1 MRHGFEVWHDA
12 SRLEG
17 RSDKEALDKLT
28 VPTII
33 HTKGNDSRRAV
44 LVSVIIHGCEPCGFR
59 AMLKE
64 LEKKET
70 YPIDVY
76 WLVGNPKSAKVEP
89 LFTNR
94 LVPGGENYNR
104 TWTAEHPSTEDQ
116 KLCADL
122 WDHLTK
128 LPIIAHLDLH
138 SFTATDT
145 SPHAITVADDAKTLD
160 LAKKLAPYVFV
171 MDCQL
176 GALIERT
183 RAKGPSLVVECGTN
197 NSPEAD
203 KFAQDALERFFV
215 QVGIRNGENNT
226 IAHQVFVH
234 AINVKVKPDASVVW
248 ANSADPKVK
257 LTLRQDVAQLNI
269 RELSKG
275 DPLGWTDS
283 LDCFKVLDKNGPMD
297 PSEIFELKKGQILLK
312 NPFVPNLMV
321 AKETIAKESGFYL
334 FTKRN

>member
-1 MRHGFEVWHDA
+1 
-12 SRLEG
+12 
-17 RSDKEALDKLT
+17 
-28 VPTII
+28 
-33 HTKGNDSRRAV
+33 
-44 LVSVIIHGCEPCGFR
+44 
-59 AMLKE
+59 
-64 LEKKET
+64 
-70 YPIDVY
+70 
-76 WLVGNPKSAKVEP
+76 
-89 LFTNR
+89 
-94 LVPGGENYNR
+94 
-104 TWTAEHPSTEDQ
+104 

-283 LDCFKVLDKNGPMD
+283 LDCFKVIDKNGPMD